1 MAEIKIAGIM
11 RAGAYSPNHIG
22 NDAAIFNLTTEQ
34 LRKRGC
40 EVKVYS
46 EEQFIAGEVK
56 EDIIVDMCREHR
68 SMVLLQQ
75 LEDAG
80 ALVINSG
87 YGIENCTRER
97 MTRILLGSNIPYP
110 DSLIVDTDEVV
121 KDRMVAAK
129 MDRAWI
135 KRGDFHAMHKE
146 DVSYVRHPEEAQE
159 VLQEYFLRGIKRAVI
174 NRHLVGDLIKFYGVR
189 DTPFFYW
196 FYPFDEGHSK
206 YGHEAVN
213 GHSRGIEFDVA
224 GLRHICQQA
233 ADVLDVIV
241 YGGDCI
247 VDPDGTIRIIDFND
261 WPSFAPCRQEAAPH
275 IAKAIIKKIKARQ
288 CLKPLLNV
296 RTGLRPGRRIATASS
311 RWTPKNISTSIST
324 AA

>member
-213 GHSRGIEFDVA
+213 GHSRGIEFDDA

-275 IAKAIIKKIKARQ
+275 IAKAIIKKIKERQ
-288 CLKPLLNV
+288 
-296 RTGLRPGRRIATASS
+296 
-311 RWTPKNISTSIST
+311 
-324 AA
+324 

>member
-22 NDAAIFNLTTEQ
+22 NDAAIFNAVADQ

-40 EVKVYS
+40 IVSIYS
-46 EEQFIAGEVK
+46 EDQFNNGDVK
-56 EDIIVDMCREHR
+56 ENIIVNMCREMKSIHK
-68 SMVLLQQ
+68 LQK
-75 LEDAG
+75 LEDEG

-97 MTRILLGSNIPYP
+97 MTRILIGSNIPYP
-110 DSLIVDTDEVV
+110 DSLMVNTDESV
-121 KDRMVAAK
+121 KDALK
-129 MDRAWI
+129 KSGFTKCWI

-174 NRHLVGDLIKFYGVR
+174 NRHLVGDLIKFYGVQG
-189 DTPFFYW
+189 TPFFFW

-206 YGHEAVN
+206 YGYEAIN
-213 GHSRGIEFDVA
+213 GKSQGLEFDKER
-224 GLRHICQQA
+224 LRDICQRA
-233 ADVLDVIV
+233 SEVLDVKV

-247 VDPDGTIRIIDFND
+247 VSPEGDIRIIDFND

-275 IAKAIIKKIKARQ
+275 IAKCILSTIKERK
-288 CLKPLLNV
+288 
-296 RTGLRPGRRIATASS
+296 
-311 RWTPKNISTSIST
+311 
-324 AA
+324 